1 MPARVLQLHVLQH
14 GQFFLERGLRL
25 NRSSCRP
32 PLDDATDA
40 RLYFGSAI
48 RSLHIVNDVVYY
60 RQDLIQ
66 CLEAVR
72 LPVGAEA
79 LPGRRGSNERY
90 LR

>member
-1 MPARVLQLHVLQH
+1 
-14 GQFFLERGLRL
+14 
-25 NRSSCRP
+25 
-32 PLDDATDA
+32 
-40 RLYFGSAI
+40 
-48 RSLHIVNDVVYY
+48 VNDVVYY